1 VLHSG
6 VIGKKMNENISKYV
20 KTVLK
25 NTLKLHKKS
34 YNTIKNRRELTYLYS
49 VYIF

>member
-1 VLHSG
+1 ML
-6 VIGKKMNENISKYV
+6 KL

-34 YNTIKNRRELTYLYS
+34 YNMIKNVWLLISYS
-49 VYIF
+49 NHILKLNKM